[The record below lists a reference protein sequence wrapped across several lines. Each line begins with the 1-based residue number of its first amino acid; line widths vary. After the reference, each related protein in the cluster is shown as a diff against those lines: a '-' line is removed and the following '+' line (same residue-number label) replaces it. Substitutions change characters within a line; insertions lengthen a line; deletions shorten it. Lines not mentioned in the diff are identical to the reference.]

1 MRVCIAGSGT
11 RFLSGLSYYTI
22 RLANALAEEH
32 DVSVI
37 PMRQLLPTRLY
48 PGWKRVGK
56 VRPETDYD
64 SNIRVFGG
72 VDWFWFPSMITGIVF
87 LCRQRPDVLI
97 LQWWTGTVLHSYLA
111 LAAVA
116 KLTNAKVII
125 EFHEAL
131 DTGELRLRFAQAYV
145 RLLSPL
151 LMRMT
156 DGWVVHSSDDLLAVD
171 ERYRLRSRAQAV
183 IPHGPYDH
191 WQHSRSGKAV
201 RAAPEGCCNILYFGV
216 IRPYKGLED
225 LVTAFEMLCPDE
237 VTRYWLTVVGE
248 TWENFTVPE
257 ERIARSAYRDRI
269 TFINRYVTDQ
279 EVAAVFAGAD
289 AVVLPYHRGSASGP
303 LHSAMSY
310 GLPVVVSDVGG
321 LAEAVAEYEGAIL
334 TPPQDP
340 GQLCSALRRLPPM
353 LRKRFSDPHS
363 WQYSAQLYG
372 ELFQNLGLLEPRTT
386 TWAQSIGCR
395 LANRIWRRTCRGAAR

>member
-1 MRVCIAGSGT
+1 MRVCIAGAGT
-11 RFLSGLSYYTI
+11 RFLSGLSYYTT
-22 RLANALAEEH
+22 RLANALAVEH
-32 DVSVI
+32 EVSVI

-56 VRPETDYD
+56 VRPETQYD
-64 SNIRVFGG
+64 PRIRVFDG

-116 KLTNAKVII
+116 KLLNAKVVI

-156 DGWVVHSSDDLLAVD
+156 DGCVVHSSHDLPVLSD
-171 ERYRLRSRAQAV
+171 RYGLHGRAQSV

-191 WQHSRSGKAV
+191 WEHSRSGKAV

-225 LVTAFEMLCPDE
+225 LVTAFEMLRPDE

-257 ERIARSAYRDRI
+257 ERIAGSPYRDRI

-310 GLPVVVSDVGG
+310 GLPVVVTDVGG
-321 LAEAVAEYEGAIL
+321 LAEAVEEYEGAIL

-340 GQLCSALRRLPPM
+340 GQLCSALRRLPSM
-353 LRKRFSDPHS
+353 VGKRFANPHS
-363 WQYSAQLYG
+363 WQHSAQLYG
-372 ELFQNLGLLEPRTT
+372 ELFQNLRLLQPRATNG
-386 TWAQSIGCR
+386 AQSIGRR
-395 LANRIWRRTCRGAAR
+395 LASRIWRRKPGRAT